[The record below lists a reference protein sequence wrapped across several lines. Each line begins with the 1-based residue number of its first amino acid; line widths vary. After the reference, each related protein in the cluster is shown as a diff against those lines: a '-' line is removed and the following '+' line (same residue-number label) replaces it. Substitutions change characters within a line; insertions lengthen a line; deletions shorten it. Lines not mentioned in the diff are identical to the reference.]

1 MKLEEFDFRVWVG
14 GFAIANGEVWN
25 GGYID
30 DSYMK
35 KNQFNKVM
43 AMGLVK
49 FYDKNKEKLDD
60 IEFFTFYNNVG
71 FNHGVSNDI
80 EIELWSGFC
89 DKFGKKIYDGDI
101 VCFKNRGKY
110 NDDRDEVL
118 AKHIKEKCLK
128 KTFLTQIFFK
138 NEGGGYCIKR
148 QTKRGHT
155 KYFSL
160 FDMSFYLN
168 FTLEVVGNIHEN
180 ADLLE
185 YLSDEEEQE

>member
-1 MKLEEFDFRVWVG
+1 MQLKDFDFRIWNKDEETLTYASKEWKLNI
-14 GFAIANGEVWN
+14 GFSNPQQDYGMCESELHAYYDGEPMCPS
-25 GGYID
+25 D
-30 DSYMK
+30 C
-35 KNQFNKVM
+35 
-43 AMGLVK
+43 
-49 FYDKNKEKLDD
+49 
-60 IEFFTFYNNVG
+60 
-71 FNHGVSNDI
+71 
-80 EIELWSGFC
+80 EIELWSGLC
-89 DKFGKKIYDGDI
+89 DKNGKKIYEGDI

-128 KTFLTQIFFK
+128 KTFLTQVFFK

-168 FTLEVVGNIHEN
+168 FRLEVVGNIHEN
-180 ADLLE
+180 ADLLKKDKE
-185 YLSDEEEQE
+185 CN